1 MYISRYDI
9 EDISGMSSSD
19 VSKFLISVK
28 RHLPIE
34 YHKEKTIRRE
44 EVQNGRKVT
53 KIFNTVKVELYESII
68 STQKLLEKEHRFS
81 AEKKIQ
87 KRLNTLLTIQLFL
100 FDILECVFERELRE
114 NTREVA

>member
-34 YHKEKTIRRE
+34 HHKEETIRRE
-44 EVQNGRKVT
+44 EVQNGKEVIR
-53 KIFNTVKVELYESII
+53 IFTTVKIELDESIK
-68 STQKLLEKEHRFS
+68 STQKLLEKDHRFS
-81 AEKKIQ
+81 VRKKIQ
-87 KRLNTLLTIQLFL
+87 KRLCVLLVIKEKLKKTNVRLS
-100 FDILECVFERELRE
+100 
-114 NTREVA
+114 A

>member
-9 EDISGMSSSD
+9 EEISGMNSSD

-44 EVQNGRKVT
+44 EIQNGKKVT
-53 KIFNTVKVELYESII
+53 KIFTTVKVELDESIK
-68 STQKLLEKEHRFS
+68 STQELLNRDHRFS
-81 AEKKIQ
+81 VKKKIQ
-87 KRLNTLLTIQLFL
+87 KRL
-100 FDILECVFERELRE
+100 DILLAIKEEMNKRTQLS
-114 NTREVA
+114 A